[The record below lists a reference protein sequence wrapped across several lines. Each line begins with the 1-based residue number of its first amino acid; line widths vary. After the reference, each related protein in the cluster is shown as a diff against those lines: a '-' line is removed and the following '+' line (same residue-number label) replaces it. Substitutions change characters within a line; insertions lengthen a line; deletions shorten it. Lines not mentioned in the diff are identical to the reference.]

1 MFFKLRGPRTLEMLQ
16 APRYLKSGTG
26 AIHKCDRHAGGRVAY
41 PVVYIT
47 ERYCLVIIHNWR

>member
-47 ERYCLVIIHNWR
+47 ERYCLVIIHN